1 MDITIESFKP
11 FVKHLQGIMLVCF
24 FFVIGFF
31 FVKNEMKI

>member
-24 FFVIGFF
+24 FLLLDFF
-31 FVKNEMKI
+31 LSKTK